1 LGMPLKDIDGRILGH
16 LAVIDR
22 RFLPNA
28 PRILA
33 LFSIFADRA
42 SAELRRLRAE
52 KHVEREAKLSRLVG
66 SAMDAIV
73 EFDDQLSVTLLN
85 PAAEQVFQRQ
95 SAATGGE
102 KISVFFPK
110 RAATSC

>member
-1 LGMPLKDIDGRILGH
+1 
-16 LAVIDR
+16 
-22 RFLPNA
+22 
-28 PRILA
+28 
-33 LFSIFADRA
+33 
-42 SAELRRLRAE
+42 LRRLRAE
-52 KHVEREAKLSRLVG
+52 KQVDEREAKLSRLVG